1 MLRIGLGLG
10 ITAGIAAYI
19 WLWWMPEHDAAIYQ
33 KARTEIARALQE
45 DAAAKERAAIE
56 AENAVTPT
64 PDDPKALADLCNG
77 DPDCRDRKASK

>member
-1 MLRIGLGLG
+1 MLRIGIGLG

-19 WLWWMPEHDAAIYQ
+19 WFWWLPEHDAAIYQ
-33 KARTEIARALQE
+33 RARVEIARALQE

-64 PDDPKALADLCNG
+64 PEEPSALAALCNS
-77 DPDCRDRKASK
+77 DHDCRDRSKP